1 MDFLKS
7 FGDGISVKGEK
18 HDEENVELSLG
29 LSSNGRFGVE
39 RRRVAAE
46 DVSGENNRL
55 IRSNSTVDYLDFK
68 KLSSGNDETTSLTLF
83 PLTRTCSLP
92 IETEVEWKKRKELQ
106 SLRRSEAKRRRVEK
120 AKNGRVVKGLGVEE
134 SYEGKIRSLVNCN
147 GKGNELLPPLPRP
160 SSFPSQVSVGSPA
173 SGGSS
178 GVSDLESR
186 PFSGTNK
193 DTELKSTA
201 SHQPVPH
208 QISSSNIYRSNSIAS
223 HTSSSSNLY
232 RSSSIASQTTSS
244 QTINRNLS
252 SQTINKN
259 PSKDETLKMMFAD
272 MPCVSTKGD
281 GVNGKKIEGFLYR
294 YRKGEEVRIVCVC
307 HGSFLTP
314 AEFVKHG
321 GGGDVEHPLRH
332 IVVMPPAT
340 FL

>member
-7 FGDGISVKGEK
+7 FGDGGSVKSEK

-55 IRSNSTVDYLDFK
+55 IRSNSTVDFLDFK

-120 AKNGRVVKGLGVEE
+120 VKNGRVVKGLVVEE
-134 SYEGKIRSLVNCN
+134 SYEGKMKSLVNGN
-147 GKGNELLPPLPRP
+147 GNGNGNGNELLPPLPRP

-178 GVSDLESR
+178 GVSDLESQ

-201 SHQPVPH
+201 SHQPVSH

-223 HTSSSSNLY
+223 NTSSSSNLY

-252 SQTINKN
+252 
-259 PSKDETLKMMFAD
+259 KDETLKMMFAD

-281 GVNGKKIEGFLYR
+281 GLNGKKIEGFLYR

-340 FL
+340 FI